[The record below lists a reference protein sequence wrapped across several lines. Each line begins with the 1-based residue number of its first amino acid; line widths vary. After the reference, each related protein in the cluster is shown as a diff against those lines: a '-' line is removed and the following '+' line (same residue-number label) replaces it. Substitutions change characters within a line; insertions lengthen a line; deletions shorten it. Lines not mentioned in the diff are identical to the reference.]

1 MKPPSET
8 PTSPSRPAD
17 YARSAEQLYVDGE
30 QTLDGASAAGGP
42 ADRRRRSTAPALS
55 SLEFARWIWRQ
66 LTSMRT
72 ALLLLFLLALA
83 AIPGSLIPQQPV
95 APSEV
100 FAFKDRHPDLS
111 PLFERL
117 GLFGVY
123 SSVWF
128 SAIYLL
134 LMLSLVGCI
143 IPRLRVYLR
152 GFRAR
157 PPKAPRNLSRL
168 TAYDTWTSDEPLE
181 VAAGRARTL
190 LVRQR
195 RRVDVYKESDEVVVS
210 AEKGYLREAG
220 NLLFHLALLVV
231 LVGVAVTGLFGF
243 KGNAV
248 VVSGDG
254 FSNTLIQYDEFTPGA
269 RFDVADLTPFGII
282 VDGFDVTWERTGAG
296 RGTPLSFDASLTV
309 TDEPDATPY
318 NYDLRVNHPL
328 EVDGTSV
335 FLVGHGYA
343 PVVTVRDGDGH
354 AYTRPVP
361 FLPQD
366 GSFLSFGVIK
376 VPDASPV
383 RLAFEGYFFPTG
395 SLCDGQPCSTFP
407 DADNPVL
414 SLVAYRGDLGLDSGV
429 PQSVYVLDK
438 DGLRQFRTPGG
449 NPRALL
455 LSVGDKARLGKSAG
469 SITFDGYQ
477 RWVRLQVSHQPGK
490 VVPLVG
496 VMAAIVGLL
505 GSLFIRP
512 RRTWVRLRTVDG
524 RTVTEVAALDR
535 VGGADP
541 AQHVA
546 EVSAALQGTDAS
558 ADDTD
563 EREPVEPDAADPV
576 EADAENRPGGRV
588 IEEK

>member
-1 MKPPSET
+1 MKPPFEMS
-8 PTSPSRPAD
+8 TSPSRPD
-17 YARSAEQLYVDGE
+17 DFARSADQLYVDGE
-30 QTLDGASAAGGP
+30 QALDGASAAGGP
-42 ADRRRRSTAPALS
+42 ADGRRRSTAPALGP
-55 SLEFARWIWRQ
+55 LEFARWIWRQ

-72 ALLLLFLLALA
+72 ALILLFLLALA

-100 FAFKDRHPDLS
+100 FAFKNRHPDLS
-111 PLFERL
+111 PVFERL

-157 PPKAPRNLSRL
+157 PPRAPRNLSRL
-168 TAYDTWTSDEPLE
+168 TAYDTWTSDEPLH
-181 VAAGRARTL
+181 VAAGRVRTL

-195 RRVDVYKESDEVVVS
+195 RRVEVYEAPDEVVVS

-231 LVGVAVTGLFGF
+231 LVGVAFTGLFGF
-243 KGNAV
+243 KGNAA

-254 FSNTLIQYDEFTPGA
+254 FSNTLVQYDEFTPGA
-269 RFDVADLTPFGII
+269 RFDVADLAPFGLT
-282 VDGFDVTWERTGAG
+282 VDDFDVTWERSVAG
-296 RGTPLSFDASLTV
+296 RGTPLTFDASLTV

-318 NYDLRVNHPL
+318 TYDLRVNHPL

-343 PVVTVRDGDGH
+343 PVVTVRDGDGQV
-354 AYTRPVP
+354 AYSGPVV

-366 GSFLSFGVIK
+366 GSFLSYGVIK

-414 SLVAYRGDLGLDSGV
+414 SLVAYRGDLGLDSGA

-438 DGLRQFRTPGG
+438 DGLQQFRTPGG

-455 LSVGDKARLGKSAG
+455 LSVGERARLSKSAG
-469 SITFDGYQ
+469 SITFDGYE

-512 RRTWVRLRTVDG
+512 RRTWVRLRTVG
-524 RTVTEVAALDR
+524 GSTVVEVAALDR
-535 VGGADP
+535 VAGADP
-541 AQHVA
+541 SEHVA
-546 EVSAALQGTDAS
+546 EVSAALQGVDAN
-558 ADDTD
+558 D
-563 EREPVEPDAADPV
+563 EIEPIEADAADPV
-576 EADAENRPGGRV
+576 EAAAESRPGGRLT
-588 IEEK
+588 EEG